1 MTKADQADLVIVQTG
16 KRVYW
21 GRQYIARSLVHFVFK
36 MLLSHQ
42 KLTLARRRDA
52 SLLAAIIWTLVVA
65 ADLVR
70 GKRMSLALHIWLSD
84 CTPLVAYL
92 FEEGWNAGA
101 ACEPLVLL
109 LIVATKRSSHHANAD
124 VALFHSRTL
133 APPGVD
139 TLSIRA
145 GLKAC

>member
-52 SLLAAIIWTLVVA
+52 SLFAAIIWTLVVA

-70 GKRMSLALHIWLSD
+70 GKRMSLALHIWLSV

-92 FEEGWNAGA
+92 SEEALNAGA
-101 ACEPLVLL
+101 ACEPLVLR
-109 LIVATKRSSHHANAD
+109 LIVAITCSSRHANAD
-124 VALFHSRTL
+124 EALFHSGTL
-133 APPGVD
+133 AREVLIPCRSEPV
-139 TLSIRA
+139 
-145 GLKAC
+145 